1 VTSLGPPR
9 PAVAG
14 RPAVAREQAAVA
26 REQAAADPSGSC
38 PMPPLARSTVDRAAH
53 RRTDEQWLAHAFE
66 RARILVVDIVAGGRF
81 LVQGSELVLLG
92 AEHAPA
98 GNRLFLG
105 EDSAGTPYFAVVA
118 PLPGSA
124 GTSGGVVSSGD
135 AVSSGGSGSSGGAG
149 SSGGVDSPGGAAVAS
164 GAADAGARAVTLR
177 EVAHLL
183 TDAHAGL
190 AVSAVALG
198 HWHAR
203 YPYSPQTGRP
213 TTPTEGG
220 WVRTDDGGELLWPRT
235 DPAVIVLVHDGV
247 AGPDGRCLLGHA
259 SAWTSGGRRRYSCLA
274 GFVEAGESA
283 EAAVVREV
291 AEEVGV
297 RVTGIQYVASQAW
310 PFPASLMLGF
320 LARAD
325 PAEPLRLDPTEI
337 ADARWFTR
345 REIAAGLAGDAAG
358 FALSTPASIASFL
371 IATWHAGRC

>member
-1 VTSLGPPR
+1 
-9 PAVAG
+9 
-14 RPAVAREQAAVA
+14 
-26 REQAAADPSGSC
+26 
-38 PMPPLARSTVDRAAH
+38 MPPLARSTVDRAAH

-66 RARILVVDIVAGGRF
+66 QARILVVDIVAGGRF
-81 LVQGSELVLLG
+81 LVRGSELVLVD
-92 AEHAPA
+92 AEHAPS
-98 GNRLFLG
+98 GERLFLG

-124 GTSGGVVSSGD
+124 DGSAGV
-135 AVSSGGSGSSGGAG
+135 
-149 SSGGVDSPGGAAVAS
+149 
-164 GAADAGARAVTLR
+164 ADRAARAVTLR

-203 YPYSPQTGRP
+203 YPYSPRTGRP

-220 WVRTDDGGELLWPRT
+220 WVRTDDSGELLWPRT

-259 SAWTSGGRRRYSCLA
+259 AAWTSGGRRRYSCLA

-283 EAAVVREV
+283 EAAVAREV

-297 RVTGIQYVASQAW
+297 RVTGIRYVASQAW

-325 PAEPLRLDPTEI
+325 PAQPLRLDPTEI

-345 REIAAGLAGDAAG
+345 GEVAAGLAGDAAG
-358 FALSTPASIASFL
+358 FALSTPASIANFL
-371 IATWHAGRC
+371 IATWHAGRV

>member
-1 VTSLGPPR
+1 M
-9 PAVAG
+9 
-14 RPAVAREQAAVA
+14 
-26 REQAAADPSGSC
+26 AAADPFRGRAV
-38 PMPPLARSTVDRAAH
+38 PPLARSTVDRAAH
-53 RRTDEQWLAHAFE
+53 RRTDEEWLAVAFA

-81 LVQGSELVLLG
+81 LVQGSELVLLDG
-92 AEHAPA
+92 EHAPA
-98 GNRLFLG
+98 GERLFLG

-118 PLPGSA
+118 PLPDSTDRPGSM
-124 GTSGGVVSSGD
+124 D
-135 AVSSGGSGSSGGAG
+135 RP
-149 SSGGVDSPGGAAVAS
+149 DRPGGTAAPGDDTAS
-164 GAADAGARAVTLR
+164 VRAVTLR

-213 TTPTEGG
+213 TTSADGG
-220 WVRTDDGGELLWPRT
+220 WMRTDGGGEPLWPRT

-259 SAWTSGGRRRYSCLA
+259 VAWTSGGRRRYSCLA

-320 LARAD
+320 LAYAD
-325 PAEPLRLDPTEI
+325 PAQPLRLDPTEI
-337 ADARWFTR
+337 EDARWFTR

-371 IATWHAGRC
+371 IATWHAGRG